1 MVFTDLECSKK
12 LFQSWQKES
21 QFSTSEGRNK
31 SSAKHT
37 TRRKTCEEIM
47 LKYPEVRAERK
58 LYMTLHYP
66 SNWPRTAQSAVEFSH
81 WIQLPSCYL
90 LGRWQTLS
98 LCCPCEKPPR
108 VLNSVLDSSVLEKQI
123 KGLNTHTTHCMK
135 YLRIL
140 GLTGTQKGHLIS
152 QLASGHDCL

>member
-1 MVFTDLECSKK
+1 MNISTLLFVLFEYLKVMYSKK
-12 LFQSWQKES
+12 
-21 QFSTSEGRNK
+21 GRNK

-66 SNWPRTAQSAVEFSH
+66 SNWRRTAQSAVEFSH